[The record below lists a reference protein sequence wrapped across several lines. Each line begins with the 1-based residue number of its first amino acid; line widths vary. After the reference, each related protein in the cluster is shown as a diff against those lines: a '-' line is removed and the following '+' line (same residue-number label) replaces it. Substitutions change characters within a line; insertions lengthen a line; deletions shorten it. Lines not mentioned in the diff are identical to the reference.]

1 MDLRICVKFVLDWEI
16 IEKSLYITIIITV
29 NYYQN
34 CPPLPALGRQGGG
47 DTKCRRWIVSSLYLT

>member
-16 IEKSLYITIIITV
+16 IEKSLYITILIIA

-34 CPPLPALGRQGGG
+34 CPPKGDKSKNSFTLNDYIAL
-47 DTKCRRWIVSSLYLT
+47 Y